1 MNVTVIGVGYVGI
14 VTGIVHAYLGNDVVC
29 IDSDKQ
35 KIAKLNQGI
44 LPIYEPGLE
53 ELFYK
58 IRDNITFTED
68 YALALKNSE
77 IVFVAVGTP
86 SKEDGSPSDKNIRE
100 VVNYL
105 VQHLIKEDVIIVNK
119 STVPIGSGNWM
130 QSRIDEELKKK
141 YGTKKLFHIVSNPEF
156 LREGSAIY
164 DMLYPDRIILGADNE
179 YAKKKLLSLYEP
191 IVKRTFI
198 PPSHIEEVQYESK
211 PVIFETN
218 IVTAE
223 LIKYSANA
231 FLALKI
237 SFINEIACL
246 SERIGADI
254 IDVAN
259 GIGLDKRIG
268 KSFLEA
274 GIGWGGSCFGKDTDV
289 LMHIAKE
296 YDINLN
302 IVNECRKLN
311 YDMRK
316 LAVKKIQSELKIV
329 AGKTIGIMGLTFKP
343 GTDDLRD
350 SPAIDIAQEL
360 LKLNAKVRAYDPVA
374 MERAKIQFEGM
385 EIEYVKSLEDLFEQ
399 ADGVVLATSWSMF
412 QKIDW
417 NAIKE
422 KMRFPLLFDGRNCL
436 DQEKMKSIGFRI
448 IGVGR

>member
-1 MNVTVIGVGYVGI
+1 MNVTVIGVGYVCI

-274 GIGWGGSCFGKDTDV
+274 GIGWGGSCFGKDTDA

>member
-198 PPSHIEEVQYESK
+198 PPSHIEEVQYESR

-274 GIGWGGSCFGKDTDV
+274 GIGWGGSCFGKDTDA

>member
-274 GIGWGGSCFGKDTDV
+274 GIGWGGSCFGKDTDA

-412 QKIDW
+412 PKIDW

>member
-274 GIGWGGSCFGKDTDV
+274 GIGWGGSCFGQDTDA

>member
-274 GIGWGGSCFGKDTDV
+274 GIGCGGSCFGKDTDA

>member
-179 YAKKKLLSLYEP
+179 YAKKKFLSLYEP

-274 GIGWGGSCFGKDTDV
+274 GIGWGGSCFGKDTDA

>member
-1 MNVTVIGVGYVGI
+1 MNVIVIGVGYVGI

-274 GIGWGGSCFGKDTDV
+274 GIGWGGSCFGKDTDA

>member
-29 IDSDKQ
+29 IDSDTQ

-274 GIGWGGSCFGKDTDV
+274 GIGWGGSCFGKDTDA

>member
-14 VTGIVHAYLGNDVVC
+14 VTGIGHAYLGNDVVC

-274 GIGWGGSCFGKDTDV
+274 GIGWGGSCFGKDTDA

-412 QKIDW
+412 PKIDW

>member
-156 LREGSAIY
+156 LRA
-164 DMLYPDRIILGADNE
+164 
-179 YAKKKLLSLYEP
+179 
-191 IVKRTFI
+191 
-198 PPSHIEEVQYESK
+198 
-211 PVIFETN
+211 
-218 IVTAE
+218 
-223 LIKYSANA
+223 
-231 FLALKI
+231 
-237 SFINEIACL
+237 
-246 SERIGADI
+246 
-254 IDVAN
+254 
-259 GIGLDKRIG
+259 
-268 KSFLEA
+268 
-274 GIGWGGSCFGKDTDV
+274 
-289 LMHIAKE
+289 
-296 YDINLN
+296 
-302 IVNECRKLN
+302 
-311 YDMRK
+311 
-316 LAVKKIQSELKIV
+316 
-329 AGKTIGIMGLTFKP
+329 
-343 GTDDLRD
+343 
-350 SPAIDIAQEL
+350 
-360 LKLNAKVRAYDPVA
+360 
-374 MERAKIQFEGM
+374 
-385 EIEYVKSLEDLFEQ
+385 
-399 ADGVVLATSWSMF
+399 
-412 QKIDW
+412 
-417 NAIKE
+417 
-422 KMRFPLLFDGRNCL
+422 LLFMICCIL
-436 DQEKMKSIGFRI
+436 IELY
-448 IGVGR
+448 

>member
-77 IVFVAVGTP
+77 IGTP

-274 GIGWGGSCFGKDTDV
+274 GIGWGGSCFGKDTDA

>member
-274 GIGWGGSCFGKDTDV
+274 GIGWGGSCFGKDTDA